1 MPQKRNHDRAAGQTA
16 ISFSC
21 SENIKKKLQQL
32 ADKDDRTL
40 SNFLQV
46 IIKKYLEEFK
56 GS

>member
-1 MPQKRNHDRAAGQTA
+1 MAQKRNHDRAIGQTA

-21 SENIKKKLQQL
+21 SEEMKVKLQRL
-32 ADKDDRTL
+32 ADEDNRTL

-46 IIKKYLEEFK
+46 IIKKYLESK